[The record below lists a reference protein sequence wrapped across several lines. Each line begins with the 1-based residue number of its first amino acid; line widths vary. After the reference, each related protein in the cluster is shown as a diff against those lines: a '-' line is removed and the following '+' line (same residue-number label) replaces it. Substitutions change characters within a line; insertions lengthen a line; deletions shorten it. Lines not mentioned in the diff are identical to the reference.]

1 MKLIDTHS
9 IYKLTADTSE
19 ELFKEFLDDAIDYY
33 DKNIG
38 KLVEAFNK
46 EDLELIRQICHMLFG
61 VLGQVGMKKASFICK
76 QIEQSL
82 NNGGLKLTNEELDHL
97 QETVAK
103 SKLELV
109 SLGYL

>member
-1 MKLIDTHS
+1 
-9 IYKLTADTSE
+9 
-19 ELFKEFLDDAIDYY
+19 
-33 DKNIG
+33 
-38 KLVEAFNK
+38 
-46 EDLELIRQICHMLFG
+46 
-61 VLGQVGMKKASFICK
+61 MKKASFICK

-97 QETVAK
+97 KETVAK